1 MLDLSER
8 FVKIRTHA
16 HKQTNKQTHTHTHT
30 HARAHTRAHA
40 HTHTHTQT
48 LKRFFTFTKIS
59 QFLFHIFT
67 VIF

>member
-1 MLDLSER
+1 MLDLLEI
-8 FVKIRTHA
+8 FLKY
-16 HKQTNKQTHTHTHT
+16 THTHTNTQMRT
-30 HARAHTRAHA
+30 HARMHT

-48 LKRFFTFTKIS
+48 PKTFFTFTKIS